1 MSQSTELTLFSE
13 QQPQAPAQLLSALIA
28 LTGASAVHLVGGYTQ
43 YERSLAQLLED
54 RADPDA
60 DSKLGR
66 RGILHA
72 RRINL
77 ADAAGFLSASEVIVF
92 HLLESTLGM
101 ALHAAIMRD
110 IPEEIRRQAA
120 PSDASITIGRHD
132 IINEDEEDCDADGW
146 PRTTLVGRAWVSLS
160 FFGYD
165 VPRQWKEYSQRIAK
179 IPEVTQ
185 IQAALTNLTGGP
197 IGLDVSY
204 SC

>member
-1 MSQSTELTLFSE
+1 MSQTTKLTLFSE
-13 QQPQAPAQLLSALIA
+13 QQPPAPAQLLNALIA
-28 LTGASAVHLVGGYTQ
+28 LTGASSMRSVWGFTQ
-43 YERSLAQLLED
+43 YELSLAQLLED
-54 RADPDA
+54 RDDPDA

-77 ADAAGFLSASEVIVF
+77 ADAAGFLPASEVVVF

-101 ALHAAIMRD
+101 ALHAAILRD

-132 IINEDEEDCDADGW
+132 IINEDEEDCGADGW

-165 VPRQWKEYSQRIAK
+165 VPRQWKEYARRIAMV
-179 IPEVTQ
+179 PEVTQ
-185 IQAALTNLTGGP
+185 LQAALSNLTGGP